1 MFHRSSMPAALAV
14 CLLAACDGAPTATD
28 ATGSAATDLPSE
40 VQTSRHATTAV
51 VTFGRN
57 DLGTDFFPPGSHDQS
72 LHAKFAIRPRTT
84 VIATGGTVT
93 FQVQPLHKIAIYQ
106 PGIGPDDIDVASVE
120 FVAGFPAPIIN
131 SAAGRIVR
139 GPLVLGTPADFDWT
153 FTAPGRYLVICEVLP
168 HFAVGKMYAW
178 IEVK

>member
-1 MFHRSSMPAALAV
+1 MFHRNSMPAALAV
-14 CLLAACDGAPTATD
+14 CLLAACDGSPTATD
-28 ATGSAATDLPSE
+28 ATGSAASDLAA
-40 VQTSRHATTAV
+40 VRASRHATTAT

-84 VIATGGTVT
+84 VIAAGGTVT
-93 FQVQPLHKIAIYQ
+93 FEIQPLHKIAIYQ
-106 PGIGPDDIDVASVE
+106 PGIAPADIDVGSVE
-120 FVAGFPAPIIN
+120 FVTGFPPPIIN
-131 SAAGRIVR
+131 SAAGRIAR

-168 HFAVGKMYAW
+168 HFAAGQMYAW